1 MGDFAELDKNTRA
14 ILDAVSRKVLS
25 FGKPAE
31 MAVVDV
37 GCGEGRL
44 LERLRQGGVKQ
55 LTGIGWAARVP
66 PDVAVLNGVDLCQSG
81 WAERVGGHVF
91 DWVVS
96 TEVLEHLVNP
106 YQYLKEVRQLVS
118 PQGRLV
124 LTFPNVHSL
133 RSIIGYVLK
142 GRFSGFFGPN
152 FNQNHPLHDQHI
164 FIPNMHLV
172 RYLLHLTGFS
182 DLKISYL
189 NGNGRLFSQTTLLEA
204 KPCTPVDL
212 PEKNDKMKFIIG
224 QS

>member
-1 MGDFAELDKNTRA
+1 MVEDENMNKQIMLDDLDQNSRA
-14 ILDAVSRKVLS
+14 ILE
-25 FGKPAE
+25 G
-31 MAVVDV
+31 VVRRVTFRPETIIGQSVIDV

-44 LERLRQGGVKQ
+44 LERLLQGGVQQ
-55 LTGIGWAARVP
+55 LAGIGWAARMQTG
-66 PDVAVLNGVDLCQSG
+66 VAIFNGVDLCQSG
-81 WAERVGGHVF
+81 WAARLDGRVY

-118 PQGRLV
+118 PKGKLV
-124 LTFPNVHSL
+124 LTFPNVHNL
-133 RSIIGYVLK
+133 RSIIGYALK

-172 RYLLHLTGFS
+172 RYLLYLAGFT

-189 NGNGRLFSQTTLLEA
+189 NGIGRLFSQTTLLEA
-204 KPCTPVDL
+204 TPCAPIQL
-212 PEKNDKMKFIIG
+212 PE
-224 QS
+224 